1 MQNSQV
7 LLRGRQAEVK
17 LGSSKVGEGIEH
29 ANDLPAPNTLI
40 EKVDGLCAFDTLSIQ
55 MQIHAND
62 TLERK
67 SLSQRFDIP
76 AQLTVMLLLEGDI
89 QVSINQTSCRMS
101 AHDGPAGYLWL
112 MTKPGAL
119 VRHIKAGQRVRKVNV
134 TVPLEDV
141 ERIQLP
147 NELREHIGLDTPR
160 PSVASWSPSPQ
171 ALRCA
176 QDILTQ
182 RGQPGNSMHSL
193 QSSIA
198 GLSMLQQALRITH
211 EETRPHLPAATLQV
225 NDRDMVRASMIRDR
239 ILMSEAHQNAAPQ
252 QLAQELG
259 MSVSTLQR
267 LFKAAYG
274 MSVMS
279 FQRTE
284 RLNAVRAL
292 LMEGR
297 LTVGEAGYR
306 AGYSTVSNF
315 SSAFQRTFGYPPSA
329 CMRR

>member
-7 LLRGRQAEVK
+7 LLRGRQADGKVEADEVMA
-17 LGSSKVGEGIEH
+17 SSSDRPQSNK
-29 ANDLPAPNTLI
+29 LI

-55 MQIHAND
+55 LHIHAND

-67 SLSQRFDIP
+67 SLSQRFDMP

-112 MTKPGAL
+112 VTKPGAL
-119 VRHIKAGQRVRKVNV
+119 VRHSKAGQRVRKVNIS
-134 TVPLEDV
+134 VPLAGV
-141 ERIQLP
+141 ESIQLP
-147 NELREHIGLDTPR
+147 RELREHIGLDAPR

-182 RGQPGNSMHSL
+182 HSQPGNSMHSL
-193 QSSIA
+193 QSYIA
-198 GLSMLQQALRITH
+198 GLSMLQQALRTTN
-211 EETRPHLPAATLQV
+211 EETRPHKPSATLQV
-225 NDRDMVRASMIRDR
+225 KDRDMVRASMIRDR
-239 ILMSEAHQNAAPQ
+239 ILMMEEHQNATPQ
-252 QLAQELG
+252 RLAQELG

-274 MSVMS
+274 MSVME

-284 RLNAVRAL
+284 RLNAARAL
-292 LMEGR
+292 LREGR

-306 AGYSTVSNF
+306 AGYSTLSNF

-329 CMRR
+329 CLQR

>member
-1 MQNSQV
+1 MRNGQV
-7 LLRGRQAEVK
+7 LLRGGQ
-17 LGSSKVGEGIEH
+17 VGDPVEPWKAGNAIAP
-29 ANDLPAPNTLI
+29 ANNPPRPDMLI

-55 MQIHAND
+55 LQIHAND

-67 SLSQRFDIP
+67 SLSQHFDMP
-76 AQLTVMLLLEGDI
+76 AQLTVMLLLEGEV
-89 QVSINQTSCRMS
+89 QVSINQTTCRMS
-101 AHDGPAGYLWL
+101 AHKGPTGYLWL
-112 MTKPGAL
+112 MTQPGTL
-119 VRHIKAGQRVRKVNV
+119 VRHIQAGQRVRKVNV
-134 TVPLEDV
+134 TIPLESV
-141 ERIQLP
+141 ESIQLP
-147 NELREHIGLDTPR
+147 HELREHIGLDAPR

-176 QDILTQ
+176 QEILTQ
-182 RGQPGNSMHSL
+182 PGRDDSMHSL
-193 QSSIA
+193 QAYIA

-211 EETRPHLPAATLQV
+211 EETRTHAHAATLPV
-225 NDRDMVRASMIRDR
+225 KDRDMVRAGLIRDR
-239 ILMSEAHQNAAPQ
+239 ILMSEEHQNATPQ
-252 QLAQELG
+252 WLAQELG

-274 MSVMS
+274 VSVME

-284 RLNAVRAL
+284 RLKVVHAL
-292 LMEGR
+292 LREGR

-329 CMRR
+329 CTRR